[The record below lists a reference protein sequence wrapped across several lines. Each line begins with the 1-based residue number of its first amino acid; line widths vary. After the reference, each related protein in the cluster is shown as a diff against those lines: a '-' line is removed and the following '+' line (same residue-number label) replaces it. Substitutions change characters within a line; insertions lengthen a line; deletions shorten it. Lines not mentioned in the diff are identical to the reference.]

1 MYWYGTT
8 KQALH
13 WFHRYDAHPDKMNP
27 MMRRLLIS
35 ASLVWSAFMA
45 IAITSGA
52 LREGLLTPRL
62 GELMAHQIGTVFVCL
77 IFVGVIF
84 GFVRR
89 LRPTPGQAFAIG
101 AGWAVMTVGFEFGVF
116 HFIVGHPM
124 SELLAAYNLAAGRL
138 WPLVLLTELLAPWL
152 FARTLPP
159 ATATPAELPARKSR
173 VHTSRLPEAFRRTI
187 SREEIATLPI
197 RRYTGEVWLVNTPQ
211 ALAEAMQDIRLERV
225 LGFDTETR
233 PAFTKDESYL
243 PCLVQ
248 IATANRV
255 YLLQLEQL
263 DCSREL
269 IELMSNLRLIK
280 TGVAIAGDVGQ
291 LKRLFPFNATAVVDL
306 GHIAKRHGNSQTG
319 LRNLVALFLGWRM
332 TKGAKTTNWSKP
344 QLTPVQIGYAATD
357 AWASRELYLCF
368 EQMGLLEKSGG

>member
-1 MYWYGTT
+1 M
-8 KQALH
+8 K
-13 WFHRYDAHPDKMNP
+13 
-27 MMRRLLIS
+27 RLLIS
-35 ASLVWSAFMA
+35 ASLVWFAFMA
-45 IAITSGA
+45 IAVASGA

-62 GELMAHQIGTVFVCL
+62 GELIAHQIGTVFVCL
-77 IFVGVIF
+77 LFVGVIF

-89 LRPTPGQAFAIG
+89 LRPTPGQALAIG

-116 HFIVGHPM
+116 HLVVGHPI

-152 FARTLPP
+152 FARAMFP
-159 ATATPAELPARKSR
+159 AASEPDSAELPTRKTRARH
-173 VHTSRLPEAFRRTI
+173 VYTSLLPEAFRRTI
-187 SREEIATLPI
+187 SREEIATLPV
-197 RRYTGEVWLVNTPQ
+197 RRYTGEVWVVNTPQ

-233 PAFTKDESYL
+233 PAFKKGESYL

-263 DCSREL
+263 DCSGEL
-269 IELMSNLRLIK
+269 IELMSSPRLIK
-280 TGVAIAGDVGQ
+280 TGVAVAGDVGQ
-291 LKRLFPFNATAVVDL
+291 LKRLFPFDAATVVDL

-332 TKGAKTTNWSKP
+332 TKGAKTTNWSTL
-344 QLTPVQIGYAATD
+344 QLSPTQIGYAATD

-368 EQMGLLEKSGG
+368 EKMGLLEKSGG

>member
-1 MYWYGTT
+1 M
-8 KQALH
+8 Q
-13 WFHRYDAHPDKMNP
+13 
-27 MMRRLLIS
+27 RLILP
-35 ASLVWSAFMA
+35 A
-45 IAITSGA
+45 SGA
-52 LREGLLTPRL
+52 WLLFMLIAVVSGVLRETLLTPFL
-62 GELMAHQIGTVFVCL
+62 GEHSAQQIGTVFVCGL
-77 IFVGVIF
+77 IGATIWR
-84 GFVRR
+84 FVRQ
-89 LRPTPGQAFAIG
+89 LRPNPAQALAIG
-101 AGWAVMTVGFEFGVF
+101 LGWVAMTLLFEFGVF
-116 HFIVGHPM
+116 HFILGHPL
-124 SELLAAYNLAAGRL
+124 SEMLAEYNLAAGRL
-138 WPLVLLTELLAPWL
+138 WPLVLFTELLTPWL
-152 FARTLPP
+152 AIRKWRQPAPEQYSAPQHAAKLSEPLPD
-159 ATATPAELPARKSR
+159 S
-173 VHTSRLPEAFRRTI
+173 FRRNI
-187 SREEIATLPI
+187 DKEEIATLPL
-197 RRYTGEVWLVNTPQ
+197 RQYTGEISLVNTPH

-233 PAFTKDESYL
+233 PAFTKGENYL

-269 IELMSNLRLIK
+269 IELMSNPRLIK

-291 LKRLFPFNATAVVDL
+291 LKRLFPFDAAAVVDL

-344 QLTPVQIGYAATD
+344 QLTPTQIGYAATD

-368 EQMGLLEKSGG
+368 EKMGLLEKSGG